1 MSQFTMES
9 QWKSKAQEFI
19 AGKKNK
25 IENWDEYQEL
35 LAEYDKLSYA
45 CSDENEELSSVYEQL
60 VLAKDQKVVSQEE
73 PDEIDFENETI
84 HERKSQEEPYEEA
97 ENTFQEESE
106 NVTALLQEFKAAKTT
121 EYEEYTPSWCESNTE
136 YAQIL
141 VDFLKLGQHS
151 VVAALVKTSWMVF
164 SYDEEEDNAALFQE
178 FCERG
183 LSQYT
188 VTIEELKA
196 KVLRWKATL
205 DAHTANLYMAILVKD
220 LIEVL
225 QMATGELSARLKVEK
240 QFLDWL
246 LQKAGINDGQF
257 LDMVRFPYLLLRS
270 TDTVIDYNIVVAIE
284 KYAHEQMYIPFDI
297 LDNEKGGLWSALHRV
312 TKEYNAHFFMT
323 DNNKRLVNNHI
334 RSSMGIEC
342 CNICMNLGLFLLRAW
357 SVEPL
362 LMEWEDIIAFIGKCG
377 LDVKVKNVIEENLL
391 ELFDDAEWDSLEKEY
406 LEYDRRAVGNK
417 MVEALAIQL
426 MENDLY

>member
-9 QWKSKAQEFI
+9 QWKSRAQEFI

-25 IENWDEYQEL
+25 IENWDDYQEL
-35 LAEYDKLSYA
+35 LAEYDELSYA
-45 CSDENEELSSVYEQL
+45 CSDENEKLSSVYEQL
-60 VLAKDQKVVSQEE
+60 VLAKNQTVE
-73 PDEIDFENETI
+73 PDEIDPEN
-84 HERKSQEEPYEEA
+84 ERKSQEEPYEEA
-97 ENTFQEESE
+97 ENTFQEESDH
-106 NVTALLQEFKAAKTT
+106 VTALLQELKSAKTT
-121 EYEEYTPSWCESNTE
+121 EYDEYTPTWHESNTG

-151 VVAALVKTSWMVF
+151 VAAALVKTSWMVF
-164 SYDEEEDNAALFQE
+164 SYDEEEDNDTLFQK

-205 DAHTANLYMAILVKD
+205 DDHIANLYMAILVKD

-225 QMATGELSARLKVEK
+225 QMATGEPSARLEVEK
-240 QFLDWL
+240 QFFDWL
-246 LQKAGINDGQF
+246 LQKAGINDGRF
-257 LDMVRFPYLLLRS
+257 LDMVRLPYFLLRS

-284 KYAHEQMYIPFDI
+284 KYAYEQMYIPFDI

-312 TKEYNAHFFMT
+312 TEEYNAHLFMT
-323 DNNKRLVNNHI
+323 DKNKRLVNDYI

-342 CNICMNLGLFLLRAW
+342 CNICMNLYLFLLRAW
-357 SVEPL
+357 SVEPSV
-362 LMEWEDIIAFIGKCG
+362 MEWEDISVFIEKCG
-377 LDVKVKNVIEENLL
+377 LDVKVKNVIGENLR
-391 ELFDDAEWDSLEKEY
+391 ELFDDAEWDTLAKEY

-417 MVEALAIQL
+417 MVEALTIKL